1 MKKSRKSLNQV
12 NRGSDVFVM
21 EVLMGKERAVLV
33 GVSTL
38 KVAPAQA
45 QEYLLELQRLAETA
59 GAEVVETFLQRV
71 HAFNPATLVGGGK
84 VEEVRLFTEKHEADM
99 VIFDEDLTGSQV
111 RNLEKLL
118 PGIKVL
124 DRTGLILDIFAKH
137 ARTAESRLM
146 VETAQMQYMMPR
158 LTRAWA
164 HLSRQVGTGGGT
176 PGIGMRGP
184 GEAQL
189 EVDRRLVRKRIQE
202 LKAKLKKI
210 ERDRTLQAKHRE
222 NIFHVGIVG
231 YTNAGKSSLTN
242 RLTNAGVYVENK
254 LFATLDSTTRKMHLA
269 EGQNIILSDTVGFI
283 RKLPHHLVETFKSTL
298 GVAAHADC
306 ILEIIDATA
315 TDYMEHI
322 EVANNVLNELL
333 STAVLRLRVFNK
345 IDIASA
351 ERKEELAAAFPE
363 AIQVSALESIGIE
376 EIKTRLLAEL
386 ALWRSHREQKVIEE
400 QEAAVSWE
408 N

>member
-1 MKKSRKSLNQV
+1 
-12 NRGSDVFVM
+12 
-21 EVLMGKERAVLV
+21 MGKERAVLV

-38 KVAPAQA
+38 KVPAAQA
-45 QEYLLELQRLAETA
+45 QEYLQELQRLAETA
-59 GAEVVETFLQRV
+59 GADVVETFLQRV
-71 HAFNPATLVGGGK
+71 YAFNPATLIGGGK
-84 VEEVRLFTEKHEADM
+84 VEEVRLSTERHEADM

-111 RNLEKLL
+111 RNLERSL
-118 PGIKVL
+118 PGVKVL

-146 VETAQMQYMMPR
+146 VETAQMQYLMPR
-158 LTRAWA
+158 LTRAWV
-164 HLSRQVGTGGGT
+164 HLSRQVGTGGST

-202 LKAKLKKI
+202 LKTKLKKI
-210 ERDRTLQAKHRE
+210 ERDRTLLAKHRE

-242 RLTNAGVYVENK
+242 RLTGAGVYVENK

-269 EGQNIILSDTVGFI
+269 EGENIILSDTVGFI

-298 GVAAHADC
+298 GVAANADC
-306 ILEIIDATA
+306 ILEVIDATA
-315 TDYMEHI
+315 SDYMEHI
-322 EVANNVLNELL
+322 EVSSNVLDELL

-345 IDIASA
+345 IDAVSA
-351 ERKEELAAAFPE
+351 ERKEELAAAYPE
-363 AIQVSALESIGIE
+363 AVQVSALESIGID
-376 EIKTRLLAEL
+376 EIKSRLLKEL
-386 ALWRSHREQKVIEE
+386 AIWKSGRERKIIEE

-408 N
+408 G